1 MKIKDVLKKSFNDS
15 LDLELNWYNAAV
27 LIVCALVLS
36 AIFTPLLGIPVGLL
50 AGAYY
55 LKNYKE

>member
-1 MKIKDVLKKSFNDS
+1 MKIKDVLKKSFNDL

-27 LIVCALVLS
+27 LIVCVLVLS

-50 AGAYY
+50 AGAHY

>member
-1 MKIKDVLKKSFNDS
+1 MKIKDVLKKSFNDL

-27 LIVCALVLS
+27 LIVCVLVLS

-55 LKNYKE
+55 YGRSFN

>member
-1 MKIKDVLKKSFNDS
+1 MKIKDVLKKSFNDL

-27 LIVCALVLS
+27 LIVCVLVLS
-36 AIFTPLLGIPVGLL
+36 AIFTPFLGIPVGLL

-55 LKNYKE
+55 LKNYNE

>member
-1 MKIKDVLKKSFNDS
+1 MKIKDVLKKSFNDL

-27 LIVCALVLS
+27 LIVCVLVLS

-50 AGAYY
+50 AGEYY